1 MAKIEEIRQQLKS
14 DLEQLKEEY
23 DRSRAEIT
31 DDSERSIRNLEEE
44 RSVEHDRLVE
54 QRQHARTMAD
64 MSIKSESAKRLL
76 VEMNDGAVGLK
87 LESDK
92 LTQALEGLEH
102 LKEELTATLPIR
114 GLEIRDGELYLDG
127 IKFSRWNEARRV
139 VTAIE
144 LAKLSSGNYGLVV
157 MDGLERL
164 NDETFE
170 AFANHLMTDD
180 TCQYAVTRVSDD
192 AEMSIVTY

>member
-1 MAKIEEIRQQLKS
+1 
-14 DLEQLKEEY
+14 
-23 DRSRAEIT
+23 
-31 DDSERSIRNLEEE
+31 
-44 RSVEHDRLVE
+44 
-54 QRQHARTMAD
+54 
-64 MSIKSESAKRLL
+64 
-76 VEMNDGAVGLK
+76 MNDGAVGLK

-164 NDETFE
+164 NGETFE

-180 TCQYAVTRVSDD
+180 TCQYAVTRISDD